1 MRFREAV
8 PRLAWFRRA
17 DPATVYCRM
26 EPRPSALSRRSALKA
41 LGTAAG
47 AAAFVP
53 WLSDE
58 GLLAFARIQATGAP
72 PQLLVLS
79 PTQYATLEA
88 LADTIIPADDRS
100 PGAKEAR
107 VADYVDLLLSE
118 AEDPVK
124 LQWLGGL
131 AALDDRARAQHASP
145 YRELQPAQMEAM
157 LTAVSRNERTPET
170 PLETFFV
177 MAKSATIH
185 GYYTSEIG
193 IHQELRYQGN
203 QMIPEFVG
211 CLTEDG
217 KDCPHCGQR
226 ASSAGLA
233 ARSPQRGAR
242 KRGAF
247 SSAIRAPRSE
257 TRDLSRS

>member
-1 MRFREAV
+1 
-8 PRLAWFRRA
+8 
-17 DPATVYCRM
+17 M
-26 EPRPSALSRRSALKA
+26 EPRPATLSRRSALKA

-58 GLLAFARIQATGAP
+58 SLLAYARIQATGAP
-72 PQLLVLS
+72 PRLLVLS
-79 PTQYATLEA
+79 ASQYETLEA
-88 LADTIIPADDRS
+88 LVDTIIPADDRS

-107 VADYVDLLLSE
+107 VADYIDLLLSE
-118 AEDPVK
+118 AEDSLK

-131 AALDDRARAQHASP
+131 AALDEHAQAQHGRR
-145 YRELQPAQMEAM
+145 YRELPPAPMEAVLM
-157 LTAVSRNERTPET
+157 AISKNERSPQT

-177 MAKSATIH
+177 MAKAATVH

-193 IHQELRYQGN
+193 IHQELRYKGN

-217 KDCPHCGQR
+217 KDCPHCGQTR
-226 ASSAGLA
+226 SAL
-233 ARSPQRGAR
+233 
-242 KRGAF
+242 
-247 SSAIRAPRSE
+247 
-257 TRDLSRS
+257 